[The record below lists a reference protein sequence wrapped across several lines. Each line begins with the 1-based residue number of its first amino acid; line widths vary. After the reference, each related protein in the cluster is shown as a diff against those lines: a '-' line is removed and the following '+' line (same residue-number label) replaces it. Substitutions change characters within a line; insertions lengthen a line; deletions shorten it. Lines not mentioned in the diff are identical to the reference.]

1 MTDHEAPIPADILD
15 YWFSPAVREKWFEA
29 NAAFD
34 AELKQRFAP
43 ALAMARSGAL
53 ASWADSPDG
62 ALALIV
68 LLDQISRNVHR
79 NTPDAFAG
87 DAVALRTAKD
97 AIARGF
103 AGGYDADQRYAL
115 YMPFMHSERLEDRSA
130 ALSCS
135 PNSATR
141 KRSTICA
148 ATGTSSPASA
158 AFRIATPFWAAYRL
172 RRSGRSWSSPARG
185 SDTGA
190 QVTGGRPLILVQ
202 RRAASPQVFASSG
215 HGPAWQG

>member
-1 MTDHEAPIPADILD
+1 MTNHEAPIPADILN
-15 YWFSPAVREKWFEA
+15 YWFSPAVRKKWFEA

-43 ALAMARSGAL
+43 ALALARSGAL

-62 ALALIV
+62 TLALIV

-97 AIARGF
+97 AISRGF
-103 AGGYDADQRYAL
+103 ADGYDADQRYAL
-115 YMPFMHSERLEDRSA
+115 YMPFMHSERLEDQERGVE
-130 ALSCS
+130 LFTD
-135 PNSATR
+135 SATR

-158 AFRIATPFWAAYRL
+158 AFRIATPFLAARRR
-172 RRSGRSWSSPARG
+172 RRSWPSWSSPARG
-185 SDTGA
+185 SESGA
-190 QVTGGRPLILVQ
+190 QVTGWPLILIS
-202 RRAASPQVFASSG
+202 RRAASPQVFASRG
-215 HGPAWQG
+215 HGPAGRG